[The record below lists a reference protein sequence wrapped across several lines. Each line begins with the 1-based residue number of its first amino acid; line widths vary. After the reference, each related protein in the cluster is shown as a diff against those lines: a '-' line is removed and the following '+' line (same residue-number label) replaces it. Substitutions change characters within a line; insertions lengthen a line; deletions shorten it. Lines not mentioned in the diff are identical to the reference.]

1 MERKISRATFYKAVR
16 RDYMIILAEMIAS
29 ILDNVVHGNI
39 DIADDEYSRLKEL
52 IMEEDY
58 AKLGADELRRKL
70 IRIAEKRKQLRL
82 IVIIDNDELKEH
94 VIARFTS
101 PPLPRGFAKTKVR
114 NVIITK
120 STDGGG

>member
-1 MERKISRATFYKAVR
+1 MERKISKATFYKAVR
-16 RDYMIILAEMIAS
+16 RDYMILIAEIMAS
-29 ILDNVVHGNI
+29 ILDNIVHGNI

-82 IVIIDNDELKEH
+82 IVVIDNTKLKEH
-94 VIARFTS
+94 AITRFTS
-101 PPLPRGFAKTKVR
+101 PPLSREFTNAKVR
-114 NVIITK
+114 NVIIAEG
-120 STDGGG
+120 TDGGG